1 MSSHGGQQNFP
12 FGYEQENIHGIGLP
26 EFITP
31 GPPPGQPLLNAVENH
46 NLDQFF
52 NDFDQNAASKQFGN
66 AQFVP
71 TAHNQYFT
79 MPPTFVGSETDLGN
93 HPVIDPNHLQGG
105 FQYGDGML
113 DPLGQQHALDNMHGQ
128 AYNQTGFHNTLIDQ
142 LQTAASM
149 QPAFGPAWQQQQAF
163 PPPNMIHAQQ
173 QGRQTVNFGTDSRF
187 QPSGY
192 AAPNNPMDPDIPQAM
207 KMHPMD
213 WFEPASASTTQPN
226 TRPNTRPNTQPSS
239 PVWQKKRT
247 FDEFQ
252 QDHTRNGTIKPTTG
266 TIQPTPPQSDTRRK
280 RSSVTKREPSS
291 QPRTPLSKT
300 KSQTSMTTEN
310 ARMDDHEE
318 DAEAEEEETRSPSP
332 APWPANKA
340 RPPRKTPPPPKPP
353 RKKKGTPN
361 TSTTV
366 KPKLKHQPSS
376 SGSKVASSR
385 TPLSLEQKKANHTN
399 SEQRRR
405 DATARSYAELYD
417 LVPELEDIGK
427 QSTMKK
433 LEVVVAKVQR
443 VKQTVEDLRLKLG
456 LDPVSGRPMNAG
468 AQGAL
473 LHSDVQGWRS

>member
-1 MSSHGGQQNFP
+1 
-12 FGYEQENIHGIGLP
+12 
-26 EFITP
+26 
-31 GPPPGQPLLNAVENH
+31 
-46 NLDQFF
+46 
-52 NDFDQNAASKQFGN
+52 
-66 AQFVP
+66 
-71 TAHNQYFT
+71 
-79 MPPTFVGSETDLGN
+79 
-93 HPVIDPNHLQGG
+93 
-105 FQYGDGML
+105 ML
-113 DPLGQQHALDNMHGQ
+113 DPLGRHNALDNMHGQ
-128 AYNQTGFHNTLIDQ
+128 GYGQAGFHNTLIDQ

-149 QPAFGPAWQQQQAF
+149 QPAFGPAWQHQQQAF
-163 PPPNMIHAQQ
+163 PQPNMINPQQ
-173 QGRQTVNFGTDSRF
+173 QGRQTVAFGTDSRF

-226 TRPNTRPNTQPSS
+226 TRPNTQPSS
-239 PVWQKKRT
+239 PVWPKKRT

-252 QDHTRNGTIKPTTG
+252 QDRSRNGIVKPTTG

-300 KSQTSMTTEN
+300 KSQTSMTTEI
-310 ARMDDHEE
+310 ARVDDHEE

-433 LEVVVAKVQR
+433 LEVVVAKVQK

-468 AQGAL
+468 ARDAL
-473 LHSDVQGWRS
+473 LHSDVQGWHS